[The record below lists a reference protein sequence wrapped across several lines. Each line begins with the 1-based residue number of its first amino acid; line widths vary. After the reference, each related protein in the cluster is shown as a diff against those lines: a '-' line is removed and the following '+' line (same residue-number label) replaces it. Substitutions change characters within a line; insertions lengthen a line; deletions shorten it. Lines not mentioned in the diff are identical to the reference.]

1 MINLFRKK
9 NYFLTIPFLFASNL
23 LADSFPD
30 YSRENN
36 INEQITSFVFD
47 SDIIEISSQL
57 ENKFNLVSYI
67 NSSDD
72 ISILLLHG
80 RGLHPTEPNVINPLR
95 THLLD
100 KNYNVYSL
108 QLPVLSRGKTY
119 NDYFKIFNY
128 SDSRIQSSIDYMSS
142 KKIFIIAHSCGAHML
157 LSFMKNNSPKNI
169 AGIIL
174 IGAGAVDKDQFMLD
188 DIDLSYYKGSLL
200 NIYGEYD
207 HNSVKSFANSL
218 KSEYPVFES
227 LEVQDADHNY
237 LNEPEILIELVNQ
250 WLKSS

>member
-1 MINLFRKK
+1 MNLFRKK
-9 NYFLTIPFLFASNL
+9 NYFLIIPFLFASNL
-23 LADSFPD
+23 LADSFPNH
-30 YSRENN
+30 SRENN

-47 SDIIEISSQL
+47 SDIIELSSQL
-57 ENKFNLVSYI
+57 ENKFNLVSHI
-67 NSSDD
+67 NSSDT
-72 ISILLLHG
+72 SILLLHG

-108 QLPVLSRGKTY
+108 QLPVLSKGKTY
-119 NDYFKIFNY
+119 NDYFEMFSY
-128 SDSRIQSSIDYMSS
+128 SDARIQSSIDYIGP

-157 LSFMKNNSPKNI
+157 LSFMKNNSSKNI
-169 AGIIL
+169 SGIIL
-174 IGAGAVDKDQFMLD
+174 IGAGAVDKDQFILD
-188 DIDLSYYKGSLL
+188 DIDLTYYKGSLL
-200 NIYGEYD
+200 NVYGEND
-207 HNSVKSFANSL
+207 HNSVKSFADRL

-237 LNEPEILIELVNQ
+237 LNESDILIELVNQ